1 MIGRDLHCNF
11 DTATGLW
18 DFKSLLSNR
27 KPKKMMDKDLIRN
40 TAERIKMIVD
50 YAEPNPTFNFK
61 PPISL
66 NGDPNKCINCNCG
79 VELNKDDYF
88 FEGMGRVYT
97 RVGAVKFNYYSIKWV
112 KQVVLVVSTHFQLIL
127 KVAQNSQNFG
137 EMVLVH
143 QVKMVFT

>member
-1 MIGRDLHCNF
+1 
-11 DTATGLW
+11 
-18 DFKSLLSNR
+18 
-27 KPKKMMDKDLIRN
+27 MMDKDLIWN

-97 RVGAVKFNYYSIKWV
+97 RVGAVKFIITVSSAPKRSVSCAIPIL
-112 KQVVLVVSTHFQLIL
+112 QTSTHVSSTQC
-127 KVAQNSQNFG
+127 KH
-137 EMVLVH
+137 VLGMKLGGTLLV
-143 QVKMVFT
+143 Q